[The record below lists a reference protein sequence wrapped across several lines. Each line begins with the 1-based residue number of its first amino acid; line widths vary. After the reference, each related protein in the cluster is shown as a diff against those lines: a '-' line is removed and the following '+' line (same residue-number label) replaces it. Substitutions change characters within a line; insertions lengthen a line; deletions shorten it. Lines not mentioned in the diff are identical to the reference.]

1 MHPAAATYLV
11 PLPFLSFRC
20 QKSVIT
26 HQRSAGSSIFTPVPV
41 KQCSKYNRLKM
52 PSASVSASPQDN
64 TSIVDY
70 NTSTSVYISVFPA
83 EACETIGGE
92 ACDVEMYPEAK
103 LTPDLK
109 SSQPQIVS
117 EEMVDRE
124 YLDYNTPKTVFPG
137 EACDDLGG
145 EFCEPEYQAGVY

>member
-11 PLPFLSFRC
+11 PSPFLSFRC

-26 HQRSAGSSIFTPVPV
+26 HQRSAASSILTPV
-41 KQCSKYNRLKM
+41 KQCSKYNKLKT

-64 TSIVDY
+64 TSIFDY
-70 NTSTSVYISVFPA
+70 NAKTSVFPA

-92 ACDVEMYPEAK
+92 ACNVEMYPEAK

-109 SSQPQIVS
+109 SSQTRIVS
-117 EEMVDRE
+117 EETVDRE
-124 YLDYNTPKTVFPG
+124 YLDYNSPKTVFPG